1 MAGRWLEARLEWA
14 AGDVRH
20 CDRLLLAEAALQAD
34 GRWLAAGSEALRH
47 GREVAIDADPWCLPA
62 SRPLL
67 EVDAA
72 TLRLPPDLL
81 PGRHYPARMFGRS
94 VGGPRDMS
102 PVRLVSRD
110 AARRLLLDPNH
121 PLAVSAARIIL
132 APSAGEPAAGVRL
145 AELFTGPGMQQPPP
159 DAEACYFPPGA
170 TDRQDETDDARFYGQ
185 ARLVQHLDARCR
197 QELAA
202 CYGRLLQP
210 GSRVLDL
217 MASHDSHLPPGAF
230 ELAGLGMN
238 AEELAANPRLGE
250 RVVHDLNADPHLP
263 WADGC
268 FDAALCTA
276 SIEYLTRPTEVLA
289 EVARVLRPRGLVA
302 IAFSDRWFPGKA
314 IAVWGRLHEFER
326 VGLVLHLLRRAGF
339 VGLQSESLRGAR
351 RPADDKH
358 AGQRDRADPLFLVS
372 AVRSG

>member
-34 GRWLAAGSEALRH
+34 GRWLAAGREALQQ
-47 GREVAIDADPWCLPA
+47 GRDVAIDATPWCQPA
-62 SRPLL
+62 RRPLV
-67 EVDAA
+67 EVDAT
-72 TLRLPPDLL
+72 TLRLPSDLR

-102 PVRLVSRD
+102 PVRLVS
-110 AARRLLLDPNH
+110 LGMGQQLVVDPNH
-121 PLAVSAARIIL
+121 PLAERQARL
-132 APSAGEPAAGVRL
+132 VLTPSEREPAPGVRL
-145 AELFTGPGMQQPPP
+145 GELFAGAGMQQIPS

-268 FDAALCTA
+268 FDAAICTA
-276 SIEYLTRPTEVLA
+276 SIEYLTRPAEVLA
-289 EVARVLRPRGLVA
+289 ALVRVLRSRGLVA
-302 IAFSDRWFPGKA
+302 IAFSDRWFPSKA
-314 IAVWGRLHEFER
+314 IAVWDRLHEFER
-326 VGLVLHLLRRAGF
+326 IGLVLHLLHQAGF
-339 VGLQSESLRGAR
+339 VDLQSESLRGAR
-351 RPADDKH
+351 RPDDDKY
-358 AGQRDRADPLFLVS
+358 AAQRDRGDPLFLVYG
-372 AVRSG
+372 RRPG